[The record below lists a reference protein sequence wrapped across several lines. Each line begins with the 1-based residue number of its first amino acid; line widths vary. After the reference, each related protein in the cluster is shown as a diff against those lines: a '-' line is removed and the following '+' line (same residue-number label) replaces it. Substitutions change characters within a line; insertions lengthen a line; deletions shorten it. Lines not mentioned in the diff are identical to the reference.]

1 MKPVTDD
8 ETTRI
13 DIPAPAATMLLDLA
27 TAKQQAELNLA
38 IAGNMARA
46 MCGAPV
52 DWELRAENG
61 AVFFAAPAPANNDTG
76 AA

>member
-1 MKPVTDD
+1 MTSDNTPAS
-8 ETTRI
+8 I
-13 DIPAPAATMLLDLA
+13 PIPAPAATMLLDLA
-27 TAKQQAELNLA
+27 AAKRQAETNLA

-46 MCGAPV
+46 MCGAPA

-61 AVFFAAPAPANNDTG
+61 AVFFAAPEAPGDDTG